1 MTTLALVER
10 TPVLTRRDGS
20 SFILY
25 RIKGGSD
32 DGLHPLPVPTV
43 EAIKRDRS
51 ILDRLPLP
59 LVIEV
64 RRELAHA
71 LADVDAAIA
80 ARQSMPSDAPSSPPP
95 DRAVRLKDAAKL
107 SARSRDFLYHRWR
120 NMGGFKDIDGRV
132 KFPAEVIATWPRRDG
147 NGQPA
152 ARPRKETTRDEPQ
165 G

>member
-1 MTTLALVER
+1 MTMTALVER
-10 TPVLTRRDGS
+10 TPRTPVIMRPDGS

-32 DGLHPLPVPTV
+32 DGPQPLPVPTV

-51 ILDRLPLP
+51 ILDRLPLG

-80 ARQSMPSDAPSSPPP
+80 ARQPMPSDAPSSPPP
-95 DRAVRLKDAAKL
+95 GRAVRLKDAAML
-107 SARSRDFLYHRWR
+107 RARSPDFLYR
-120 NMGGFKDIDGRV
+120 NWKKLGGFKDEDGRI
-132 KFPAEVIATWPRRDG
+132 KFPAEMI
-147 NGQPA
+147 
-152 ARPRKETTRDEPQ
+152 ARPQAPPDGAGCPR
-165 G
+165 GG